1 MKVIIGIDVGTS
13 GVKVLA
19 VDENCKV
26 VSSNVTEY
34 PIYTPNPGWTEQ
46 IPSDWWKEICAGLNK
61 LCLLYT
67 SRCV

>member
-34 PIYTPNPGWTEQ
+34 RFIRRTRVGRSKFRQ
-46 IPSDWWKEICAGLNK
+46 IGGRRSAPD
-61 LCLLYT
+61 
-67 SRCV
+67 

>member
-34 PIYTPNPGWTEQ
+34 PIYTPNPVGRSKFRQ
-46 IPSDWWKEICAGLNK
+46 IGGRRSAPD
-61 LCLLYT
+61 
-67 SRCV
+67 